1 MKLLVENWNKFVKEG
16 IQDGKHNLKYYAF
29 DWDDNIVQMPTK
41 IMLLD
46 KSGEEIGMD
55 TESFA
60 HYRGLIGKEEFDFEG
75 HVIKNFAPDPF
86 RNFRVAGDSQFLK
99 DIMIATPA
107 KSWDDF
113 VECIN
118 SASIFSIITARGH
131 HPRTLK
137 KAVYKYIIS
146 NYNGI
151 KSGELI
157 ENIKKYNNIFQK
169 NRRDASI
176 KGYLDLCKFYPVSFG
191 PAASMSSPEEAKV
204 NALREF
210 VEYCEKINKG
220 MPIKI
225 GFSDDDRKNIDL
237 IEKHFSEPRELSK
250 ITIKYTGK

>member
-1 MKLLVENWNKFVKEG
+1 MKLLVENWNNFVKEG
-16 IQDGKHNLKYYAF
+16 IQDGKHNFKYYAF

-46 KSGEEIGMD
+46 KSGEEVGMD

-60 HYRGLIGKEEFDFEG
+60 HYRGLIGKEEFDYEG
-75 HVIKNFAPDPF
+75 HVIKDFAPNPF
-86 RNFRVAGDSQFLK
+86 RNFRVSGDSQFLK
-99 DIMIATPA
+99 DVMNAPPA

-131 HPRTLK
+131 DPKTLK

-151 KSGELI
+151 DSGELI
-157 ENIKKYNNIFQK
+157 KNLNQYNTIFKKTH
-169 NRRDASI
+169 RDASI
-176 KGYLDLCKFYPVSFG
+176 KNYLDLCKFYPVSFG
-191 PAASMSSPEEAKV
+191 PAASMASPEEAKV

-210 VEYCEKINKG
+210 VEYCEKINEG
-220 MPIKI
+220 MPIKV

-237 IEKHFSEPRELSK
+237 IEKHFSEPREFSK
-250 ITIKYTGK
+250 MTIKYTGK